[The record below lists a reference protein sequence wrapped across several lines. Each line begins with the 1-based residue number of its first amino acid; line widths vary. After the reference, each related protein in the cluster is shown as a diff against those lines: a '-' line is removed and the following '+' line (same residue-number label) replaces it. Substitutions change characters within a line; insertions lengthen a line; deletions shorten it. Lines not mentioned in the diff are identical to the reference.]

1 MTTPSINIDVDMG
14 ALPEIR
20 SYAATTSS
28 AGSVNLTDSGSSYE
42 TLPVGVSTIS
52 VSSQQSNLYIY
63 LTTNAGASYRYL
75 TKEAAAGETV
85 VISNVAVPKGE
96 TRYLQIRCDNP
107 CDVGVT
113 IITYPLT

>member
-1 MTTPSINIDVDMG
+1 MTTANVDFG

-20 SYAATTSS
+20 SYAATTSTS
-28 AGSVNLTDSGSSYE
+28 GSVNLTDSGSSYE
-42 TLPVGVSTIS
+42 QLPVGVSTIS
-52 VSSQQSNLYIY
+52 ASSKQSTLWVY
-63 LTTNAGASYRYL
+63 LTTNSGASYRYL
-75 TKEAAAGETV
+75 TKEVAAGETV

-113 IITYPLT
+113 IITYPLA